1 MKRASM
7 TVTTT
12 VTTTVMSTVAKTV
25 ATTLAMLVVVM
36 MLVALQVGTA
46 AAADESPAPVLD
58 TEISLVFVPRVY
70 LPFTAGY
77 AGSTFSGTVT
87 GASAIEGEELI
98 TYPAIEL
105 ETGDVELIALQM
117 VYMPV
122 MVK

>member
-12 VTTTVMSTVAKTV
+12 LGM
-25 ATTLAMLVVVM
+25 LLVV
-36 MLVALQVGTA
+36 MLMVAFQVGTA
-46 AAADESPAPVLD
+46 AAADESPTPVLD

-77 AGSTFSGTVT
+77 AATAFSGTVT

-98 TYPAIEL
+98 TYPAIAL
-105 ETGDVELIALQM
+105 ETGDVELIALQV